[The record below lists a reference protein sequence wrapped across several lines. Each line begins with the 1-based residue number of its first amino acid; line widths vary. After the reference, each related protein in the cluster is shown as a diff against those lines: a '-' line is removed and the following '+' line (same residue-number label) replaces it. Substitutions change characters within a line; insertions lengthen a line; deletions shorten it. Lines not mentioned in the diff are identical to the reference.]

1 MTTSMT
7 VSAVVLLDTN
17 VIVDLFL
24 QRQAFVEDANTL
36 VLMIEDGK
44 LQASLCANSVT
55 TIDYLLSSA
64 LGRLVA
70 RGHIKRLLKTFDI
83 APVNRRV
90 LQDAAESNLK
100 DFEDA
105 VIAESAGAAMT
116 LKFKGTGVGVFVAA
130 GPDTGRIEYRIDQGA
145 WQKQELFTQWSTG
158 LHLPWAKMLAS
169 DLTNGNHELE
179 LRVSEDADDRSQGR
193 ATAGR

>member
-44 LQASLCANSVT
+44 LQASLCANTVT
-55 TIDYLLSSA
+55 TIDYLLSGA
-64 LGRLVA
+64 LGKLVA
-70 RGHIKRLLKTFDI
+70 RRHIKRLLKTFDI

-105 VIAESAGAAMT
+105 VIAESAKASGIPTIITRNGKDFVGCGLNVYSPGQWLAA
-116 LKFKGTGVGVFVAA
+116 K
-130 GPDTGRIEYRIDQGA
+130 
-145 WQKQELFTQWSTG
+145 
-158 LHLPWAKMLAS
+158 H
-169 DLTNGNHELE
+169 
-179 LRVSEDADDRSQGR
+179 
-193 ATAGR
+193 